1 MSLAVLA
8 DHMASKGRN
17 GDSMLVH
24 MTPDE
29 VRGLH
34 ALAEAHGGGLTIN
47 PETGLPEANF
57 LKRLL
62 PTIIGAALAATGIG
76 APMAAL
82 MVGGFEAVRTGD
94 LSKGIMAGLG
104 AYGGAGIGSALSS
117 AGATTLAG
125 SEAALAAGQQA
136 AASQAGL
143 ETVSMGVGE
152 GFAQDAVRD
161 AVAKQAAQNYAANLP
176 VTDRLSAGLSGLTEK
191 AGRDAFMQGLGGT
204 KGAFRNAYM
213 AATPLFAAETAKA
226 GMPQTTTQMGKI
238 TPYVTDEYGNL
249 RPAGSYNVGEFP
261 GFAAIRERY
270 GAKGGLMGLAEG
282 GVADSSEDAFSRGG
296 MFDFTQRSEPVVRM
310 ADGGVT
316 PAQLAAQQ
324 GILADPQAAALAAAR
339 AGIAAGLS
347 NQQIADQVNQQ
358 YGKSFSAQNVA
369 DFMASNNLTRPNTFA
384 TPATTL
390 PAYLGINAVAAGNA
404 PGSVISTTAGPGYDY
419 SAATLTDPT
428 ETAINAIYNRV
439 LGRQA
444 EQEGLNYW
452 ANAVRNK
459 TLSLADV
466 EGRIKQIGQDIGVS
480 VDPTQLAAP
489 TAAQK
494 TAQMS
499 ILKDPQSAA
508 LGLVRSGVATGL
520 TNQQIADLA
529 NETYG
534 KSFSAQNVADFM
546 AANNITR
553 PKPPVVVPPYT
564 PPPVFPEVVGATP
577 GSAVTG
583 APAVDYTAA
592 PTMGEVRTAYEQGGG
607 ATKMPVITD
616 IKPTDRTY
624 TQNQTFNLLKGYLQA
639 NPNALYS
646 DVVAFARRNGIP
658 DMQAKAAYNEFRFSG
673 LTGGSSQAYDYLM
686 GRGAYPVAPF
696 VPAGGK
702 ISRSYAEMMGL
713 PTTFTPKNL
722 KQTTTDTTLPE
733 GVPKDVPVIKNP
745 KTGSNYS
752 SFAAFYFDANPDVRE
767 AYETQ
772 VKGNMS
778 ADDYAKYHYET
789 LAPAAGEKE
798 KRKGYY
804 PSILAAQA
812 AKSAAEI
819 PSGGATGG
827 LAAALAGGGMSRM
840 RLMGVEGAA
849 KAGGH
854 LGDYSDGGRLLR
866 GPGDGV
872 SDSIPATIANK
883 RPARLADGEFVVPAR
898 IVSELGNGSTEA
910 GARKLYAMMDRV
922 QAARRKSIGK
932 GKVAKNSRAD
942 KYLPA

>member
-1 MSLAVLA
+1 
-8 DHMASKGRN
+8 
-17 GDSMLVH
+17 
-24 MTPDE
+24 
-29 VRGLH
+29 
-34 ALAEAHGGGLTIN
+34 
-47 PETGLPEANF
+47 
-57 LKRLL
+57 
-62 PTIIGAALAATGIG
+62 
-76 APMAAL
+76 
-82 MVGGFEAVRTGD
+82 
-94 LSKGIMAGLG
+94 
-104 AYGGAGIGSALSS
+104 
-117 AGATTLAG
+117 
-125 SEAALAAGQQA
+125 
-136 AASQAGL
+136 
-143 ETVSMGVGE
+143 
-152 GFAQDAVRD
+152 
-161 AVAKQAAQNYAANLP
+161 
-176 VTDRLSAGLSGLTEK
+176 
-191 AGRDAFMQGLGGT
+191 
-204 KGAFRNAYM
+204 
-213 AATPLFAAETAKA
+213 
-226 GMPQTTTQMGKI
+226 
-238 TPYVTDEYGNL
+238 
-249 RPAGSYNVGEFP
+249 
-261 GFAAIRERY
+261 
-270 GAKGGLMGLAEG
+270 
-282 GVADSSEDAFSRGG
+282 
-296 MFDFTQRSEPVVRM
+296 
-310 ADGGVT
+310 
-316 PAQLAAQQ
+316 
-324 GILADPQAAALAAAR
+324 
-339 AGIAAGLS
+339 
-347 NQQIADQVNQQ
+347 
-358 YGKSFSAQNVA
+358 
-369 DFMASNNLTRPNTFA
+369 
-384 TPATTL
+384 
-390 PAYLGINAVAAGNA
+390 
-404 PGSVISTTAGPGYDY
+404 
-419 SAATLTDPT
+419 
-428 ETAINAIYNRV
+428 
-439 LGRQA
+439 
-444 EQEGLNYW
+444 
-452 ANAVRNK
+452 
-459 TLSLADV
+459 
-466 EGRIKQIGQDIGVS
+466 
-480 VDPTQLAAP
+480 
-489 TAAQK
+489 
-494 TAQMS
+494 
-499 ILKDPQSAA
+499 
-508 LGLVRSGVATGL
+508 
-520 TNQQIADLA
+520 
-529 NETYG
+529 
-534 KSFSAQNVADFM
+534 
-546 AANNITR
+546 
-553 PKPPVVVPPYT
+553 
-564 PPPVFPEVVGATP
+564 
-577 GSAVTG
+577 
-583 APAVDYTAA
+583 
-592 PTMGEVRTAYEQGGG
+592 MGEVRTAYEQGGG

-624 TQNQTFNLLKGYLQA
+624 TQNQTFGLLKGYLQA

-812 AKSAAEI
+812 ADPATGAGG
-819 PSGGATGG
+819 GGATGG

-942 KYLPA
+942 KHLPA

>member
-1 MSLAVLA
+1 
-8 DHMASKGRN
+8 
-17 GDSMLVH
+17 
-24 MTPDE
+24 
-29 VRGLH
+29 
-34 ALAEAHGGGLTIN
+34 
-47 PETGLPEANF
+47 
-57 LKRLL
+57 
-62 PTIIGAALAATGIG
+62 
-76 APMAAL
+76 

-117 AGATTLAG
+117 AGAASLAG
-125 SEAALAAGQQA
+125 SEAALTAGQA
-136 AASQAGL
+136 AASKIPEAALAEYSALQ
-143 ETVSMGVGE
+143 GVAPE
-152 GFAQDAVRD
+152 AIRESA
-161 AVAKQAAQNYAANLP
+161 AQAAAKSYATNLP
-176 VTDRLSAGLSGLTEK
+176 FTDRLSAGLSGLTEK
-191 AGRDAFMQGLGGT
+191 AGRDAFMQEIGGT

-213 AATPLFAAETAKA
+213 AAAPMLAAENVKA
-226 GMPQTTTQMGKI
+226 GLPQTTTQMGKI
-238 TPYVTDEYGNL
+238 TPYVVDKDGNL

-324 GILADPQAAALAAAR
+324 SILADPQAAALAAAR

-369 DFMASNNLTRPNTFA
+369 DFMAANQLSRP
-384 TPATTL
+384 TPA
-390 PAYLGINAVAAGNA
+390 PAVAPAAPISGPNA
-404 PGSVISTTAGPGYDY
+404 
-419 SAATLTDPT
+419 L
-428 ETAINAIYNRV
+428 
-439 LGRQA
+439 
-444 EQEGLNYW
+444 
-452 ANAVRNK
+452 
-459 TLSLADV
+459 
-466 EGRIKQIGQDIGVS
+466 
-480 VDPTQLAAP
+480 DPTQRATP
-489 TAAQK
+489 TAAQLA
-494 TAQMS
+494 AQKL
-499 ILKDPQSAA
+499 ILPDPQAAA
-508 LGLVRSGVATGL
+508 LGVVRSGVATGL

-624 TQNQTFNLLKGYLQA
+624 TQNQTFSLLKGYLQA

-696 VPAGGK
+696 VPAGGR

-812 AKSAAEI
+812 ADPATGAGG
-819 PSGGATGG
+819 GGATGG

-849 KAGGH
+849 KTGGH

>member
-117 AGATTLAG
+117 AGAANLAG

-143 ETVSMGVGE
+143 ETISAGVGE

-324 GILADPQAAALAAAR
+324 SILADPQAAALAAAR

-369 DFMASNNLTRPNTFA
+369 DFMAANQLSRPAPAPAVAPAAPISGPNALDPTQRA
-384 TPATTL
+384 TP
-390 PAYLGINAVAAGNA
+390 
-404 PGSVISTTAGPGYDY
+404 TA
-419 SAATLTDPT
+419 
-428 ETAINAIYNRV
+428 
-439 LGRQA
+439 
-444 EQEGLNYW
+444 
-452 ANAVRNK
+452 
-459 TLSLADV
+459 
-466 EGRIKQIGQDIGVS
+466 
-480 VDPTQLAAP
+480 TQLAA
-489 TAAQK
+489 Q
-494 TAQMS
+494 QS
-499 ILKDPQSAA
+499 ILPDPQAAA
-508 LGLVRSGVATGL
+508 LGVVRSGVATGL

-546 AANNITR
+546 AANNIMR
-553 PKPPVVVPPYT
+553 PKPVVPPVVEPPYT
-564 PPPVFPEVVGATP
+564 PPDLFTNVP
-577 GSAVTG
+577 GVAPGTAVTG
-583 APAVDYTAA
+583 APAVDYANA

-624 TQNQTFNLLKGYLQA
+624 TQNQTFSLLKGYLQA

-696 VPAGGK
+696 VPAGGR

-778 ADDYAKYHYET
+778 ADDYAKYHHET

>member
-117 AGATTLAG
+117 AGAANLAG

-161 AVAKQAAQNYAANLP
+161 TVAKQAAQNYAANLP

-191 AGRDAFMQGLGGT
+191 AGRDAFMQEIGGT

-369 DFMASNNLTRPNTFA
+369 DFMAANQLSRPA
-384 TPATTL
+384 PA
-390 PAYLGINAVAAGNA
+390 A
-404 PGSVISTTAGPGYDY
+404 PVVPISGPD
-419 SAATLTDPT
+419 AL
-428 ETAINAIYNRV
+428 
-439 LGRQA
+439 
-444 EQEGLNYW
+444 
-452 ANAVRNK
+452 
-459 TLSLADV
+459 
-466 EGRIKQIGQDIGVS
+466 
-480 VDPTQLAAP
+480 DPTQRATP
-489 TAAQK
+489 TAAQLA
-494 TAQMS
+494 AQQS
-499 ILKDPQSAA
+499 ILPDPQAAA
-508 LGLVRSGVATGL
+508 LSLVRSGITAGMTD
-520 TNQQIADLA
+520 QQIADMA
-529 NETYG
+529 NMQYG

-546 AANNITR
+546 RANDLMR
-553 PKPPVVVPPYT
+553 PKKPDVVAPYT
-564 PPPVFPEVVGATP
+564 PPGLFPTVPGATP
-577 GSAVTG
+577 GSAVFG
-583 APAVDYTAA
+583 EPAVDYANA

-624 TQNQTFNLLKGYLQA
+624 TQNQTFSLLKGYLQA
-639 NPNALYS
+639 NPNAPYS

-696 VPAGGK
+696 VPAGGR

-733 GVPKDVPVIKNP
+733 DVPKDVPVIKNP

-767 AYETQ
+767 TYETQ

-812 AKSAAEI
+812 ADPATGATG
-819 PSGGATGG
+819 GGATGG

-922 QAARRKSIGK
+922 QAARRQSIGK

-942 KYLPA
+942 KHLPA